1 MVKTETIYPKNVGA
15 QLAMDFIMNNRHT
28 WQLKKL
34 KSWEPIWPNFEANG
48 LDWDCCLAGSSKMA
62 PRIFIFSIVL
72 DAEYLSQA

>member
-62 PRIFIFSIVL
+62 PRILIF
-72 DAEYLSQA
+72 